1 MAMELRVFKIPE
13 GLETEMIE
21 FYASQDTYP
30 LIEIKKGK
38 GISAEL
44 GKHLGAYVLFYKG
57 SFELYASIVAANQDA
72 FEVPIYVGKAVPKGD
87 RTGKKAEK
95 VIQENSLRK
104 RLREHLRSIDQ
115 AENLSADDFYFRV
128 IPTELH
134 TAAWVESVLI
144 GHLRPAWNTHIS
156 GFGNHDPGKGR
167 YDQER
172 SIWDQIHPGRPWT
185 LKLTNLAAFDLED
198 IRRKISESHRREEAE
213 LEIAIEEETKAE

>member
-1 MAMELRVFKIPE
+1 MAVGLRVFKIPE
-13 GLETEMIE
+13 GLEREMIE

-30 LIEIKKGK
+30 LIEIEEEK

-44 GKHLGAYVLFYKG
+44 GKYLGAYVLFYKG
-57 SFELYASIVAANQDA
+57 PFELYAPIVAANQDA
-72 FEVPIYVGKAVPKGD
+72 FKVPIYVGKAVPKGD

-95 VIQENSLRK
+95 VTQENSLRK

-115 AENLSADDFYFRV
+115 AENLSVDDFYFRV

-144 GHLRPAWNTHIS
+144 AHLRPAWNTHIP

-167 YDQER
+167 YNQER
-172 SIWDQIHPGRPWT
+172 SIWDQIHPGRPWA
-185 LKLTNLAAFDLED
+185 LKLTKLAAFDLED
-198 IRRKISESHRREEAE
+198 IRQQISEDVRKISESHRREVV
-213 LEIAIEEETKAE
+213 